1 MTRVTIV
8 GGGYGG
14 IALAKA
20 LDDVAEVAL
29 VEQKDTFVNH
39 AAALRAVVDRR
50 WAERIFMPY
59 DRLLTRGRV
68 VHGTAL
74 AVRGTTVSVTGAGD
88 IDADHLVLA
97 TGTAY
102 PFPAKHLESCAAIAR
117 ARIERAHANLER
129 AGRVLVVGAGD
140 VGVELVGEITS
151 AFPGIEVVLLEA
163 EERILPNRDYL
174 PELRQSIDRQLAGRG
189 VEIITGDT
197 LAWLPPIDPGVLSP
211 FRVTTTGGRRLEA
224 DMWFR
229 AHGASA
235 ATGFLGE
242 DYDEIRRYD
251 GTIRVDDRL
260 RVVGHP
266 GVWAIGDIT
275 DVRETKRAD
284 AARAHARV
292 VAANIRSLI
301 AGGSP
306 DAVYA
311 PRPEHVVLPL
321 GPDGGASQIL
331 RDGERAVVG
340 PEETSRFKGRD
351 IFDGAMRRI
360 LGLERDDQ

>member
-14 IALAKA
+14 IVLAKA
-20 LDDVAEVAL
+20 LDDVAEVVL

-59 DRLLTRGRV
+59 DRLLARGRV

-88 IDADHLVLA
+88 IGADHLVLA

-102 PFPAKHLESCAAIAR
+102 PFPAKHLESSAALAR

-151 AFPGIEVVLLEA
+151 AFPGISVVLLEA
-163 EERILPNRDYL
+163 CARILPNRGYL
-174 PELRQSIDRQLAGRG
+174 PELRRSIADQLERRG
-189 VEIITGDT
+189 VEVITGDT
-197 LAWLPPIDPGVLSP
+197 LAWLPPVDPGVLSP
-211 FRVTTTGGRRLEA
+211 FRVTTTKGRRLEA
-224 DMWFR
+224 DTWFR

-235 ATGFLGE
+235 ATGLLGG

-251 GTIRVDDRL
+251 GTIRVDEHL

-275 DVRETKRAD
+275 DVRESKRAD

-292 VAANIRSLI
+292 VASNIADII
-301 AGGSP
+301 AGREPSATYTPGTE
-306 DAVYA
+306 
-311 PRPEHVVLPL
+311 RIILPL

-331 RDGERAVVG
+331 RDGVRVVVG
-340 PEETSRFKGRD
+340 PEETSKIKGED
-351 IFDGAMRRI
+351 LF
-360 LGLERDDQ
+360 LGFIRQELGVESEA